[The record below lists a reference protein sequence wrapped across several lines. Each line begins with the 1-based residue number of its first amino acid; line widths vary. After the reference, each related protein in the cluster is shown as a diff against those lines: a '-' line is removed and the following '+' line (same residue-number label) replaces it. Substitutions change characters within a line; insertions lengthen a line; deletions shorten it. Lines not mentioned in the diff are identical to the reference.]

1 MRKKAR
7 TPRKNGARESRS
19 HKIHSGSWGRGRR
32 ESAHPPGLRDGFSR
46 VVRGSG
52 TPRQRF
58 LNGVPIIDHGDDGGD
73 EEKGEEAK
81 EAKVVQLALPAG
93 DRDHAR
99 RWARRRCGHWA
110 WAWAGAWAE
119 KRQIAAL
126 AESRLAAGAAVGGL
140 RPTVII
146 LTAAAPTGTGG
157 VGGRGAALVRDSHG
171 HQR

>member
-1 MRKKAR
+1 MRKRAR

-73 EEKGEEAK
+73 EEKSEEAK
-81 EAKVVQLALPAG
+81 EAKVVQLALPARCRTHETNSWCSATIDPNFHSHKCAAQWGEISDDASMLG
-93 DRDHAR
+93 DGLGEGADIGLGLGP
-99 RWARRRCGHWA
+99 GHGLKSVELPHWPK
-110 WAWAGAWAE
+110 AGW
-119 KRQIAAL
+119 Q
-126 AESRLAAGAAVGGL
+126 
-140 RPTVII
+140 P
-146 LTAAAPTGTGG
+146 AP
-157 VGGRGAALVRDSHG
+157 
-171 HQR
+171 Q